1 MAYKIDFEENASRVF
16 DGLDKSTQ
24 KLIAKFLD
32 RCELME
38 NPRCFGKAL
47 RHNLDGLWRY
57 RIGKYRLIANICDNI
72 LLILIVDVG
81 KRDKIYS

>member
-1 MAYKIDFEENASRVF
+1 MAYKIKFEENASKAF

-24 KLIAKFLD
+24 KTIAKFLN
-32 RCELME
+32 RCELIE

-47 RHNLDGLWRY
+47 QHNLYGLWRY
-57 RIGKYRLIANICDNI
+57 RIGKYRLIANIQDDI
-72 LLILIVDVG
+72 LLILIVDLG